1 MQLGNKSIK
10 SKEEVIHLLSSIVDP
25 EIPVVTIEE
34 MGMLRDV
41 VLHDDV
47 CEVIVTPTYSGYPVM
62 GIIAADI
69 KALLDE
75 HDIKPNKVTLD
86 YESAWTT
93 DWMTEIAKTKMNAY
107 GIAPPVSSSCGN
119 IMQAETKVIC
129 PHCGSNNTTVISR
142 FGATASKALHKCF
155 DCLEPFEYFKMSLT
169 KPYY

>member
-1 MQLGNKSIK
+1 MQLGKQLFK
-10 SKEEVIHLLSSIVDP
+10 SKEEVIQLLASIVDP

-47 CEVIVTPTYSGYPVM
+47 CEVIVTPTYSGCPAM

-75 HDIKPNKVTLD
+75 HDIKPNKVTLVYD
-86 YESAWTT
+86 PAWTT

-107 GIAPPVSSSCGN
+107 GIAPPISSNCGN
-119 IMQAETKVIC
+119 VMQAENTITC
-129 PHCGSNNTTVISR
+129 PRCGSNNTSVISR
-142 FGATASKALHKCF
+142 FGATACKALYKCL
-155 DCLEPFEYFKMSLT
+155 DCLEPFEYFKCH
-169 KPYY
+169 